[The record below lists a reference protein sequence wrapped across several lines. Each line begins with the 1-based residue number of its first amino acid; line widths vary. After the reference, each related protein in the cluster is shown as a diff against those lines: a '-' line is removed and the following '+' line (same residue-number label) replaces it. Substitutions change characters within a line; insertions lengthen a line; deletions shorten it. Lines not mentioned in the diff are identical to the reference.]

1 MCMPA
6 PTDQLFLFIF
16 FMQVLSM
23 RVCVCARCTVLCG
36 QPDTDEARA
45 SDALATASDGLVW
58 NK

>member
-1 MCMPA
+1 MPA
-6 PTDQLFLFIF
+6 PTDQLFLFFF

-45 SDALATASDGLVW
+45 SDALATASDGFGME
-58 NK
+58 